1 MQTNS
6 ETGAGEKERPI
17 QDDDDK
23 DFDVF
28 EVSNPNLQTKG
39 TSVDLTQEE
48 GNTEKGKIMCYLIY
62 HILCCNRR

>member
-17 QDDDDK
+17 QDGDDK

-62 HILCCNRR
+62 YNLCCNRR